1 MMFFETSA
9 KNCYNINLMMFTSI
23 AQLPFFSQFEI
34 DKNDLI
40 KELEKING
48 KEGNVVEE
56 KNNDLNIKEEDNNN
70 NQVQPTKILIR
81 KRKQNCGC

>member
-1 MMFFETSA
+1 
-9 KNCYNINLMMFTSI
+9 MMFTSI

-56 KNNDLNIKEEDNNN
+56 KNNDLNIKQEDNDN